1 MAALFT
7 KVSLRTSAEAL
18 LLCSSGTTFQT
29 FFCSL
34 FTSLNN
40 YALNLMILKGNMGFS
55 DPRFFYYA
63 TIIRRYST
71 GAYMDFACTRLTGT
85 AAATHSI

>member
-63 TIIRRYST
+63 
-71 GAYMDFACTRLTGT
+71 GFQDFEKLG
-85 AAATHSI
+85 

>member
-63 TIIRRYST
+63 RFKVIANEGVSLLSRPKS
-71 GAYMDFACTRLTGT
+71 ALHFQ
-85 AAATHSI
+85 